1 MQHRMGMMGIRGVGL
16 TALLLVSPAI
26 AHGQS
31 TTQQIDSAVA
41 LYEAFQVEAARPI
54 LQKIISPGY
63 LQQVTSLEKARALK
77 YLGASYAV
85 LASSDSAITYF
96 MGALDFD
103 PFTDLDAT
111 KFAGAELVAFGEAK
125 KRLFK
130 VAIRPLLGPR
140 VVKRDSVG
148 IRFDFITTQRAS
160 IQIELAGP
168 DTVVLYEGPN
178 EGARA
183 ISWQGVLSTGVY
195 ARQGVYQLRIRG
207 TPTVG
212 GQQQPLTESMTLRI
226 EHVFAP
232 LEDTLPTLDPNR
244 PSDLLPER
252 IRPSEPWV
260 DLIKGTGVA
269 LVAVGLPLVALKT
282 SDIAWA
288 PHAGAT
294 AFVGLT
300 SAGVSFWY
308 RRTHPQIKR
317 NVDENTRRRNLRT
330 AFNTGVLQRN
340 QDRLDRTLLIVSP
353 VTGLGQ

>member
-1 MQHRMGMMGIRGVGL
+1 MRGTGL
-16 TALLLVSPAI
+16 AALLLVAPAF
-26 AHGQS
+26 ARGQS

-54 LQKIISPGY
+54 LQRITSPGY
-63 LQQVTSLEKARALK
+63 LQTVSSVEKARAYK
-77 YLGASYAV
+77 YLGASYAI
-85 LASSDSAITYF
+85 LASQDSAITYF
-96 MGALDFD
+96 MGALDHD
-103 PFTDLDAT
+103 PFTDLDPT
-111 KFAGAELVAFGEAK
+111 KFAGAELAAFGEAK

-130 VAIRPLLGPR
+130 VAIRPLSGPK
-140 VVKRDSVG
+140 VVKRDSLP
-148 IRFDFITTQRAS
+148 IRLDFITTQRANV
-160 IQIELAGP
+160 QIELAGP
-168 DTVVLYEGPN
+168 DTVVLFEGPN

-183 ISWQGVLSTGVY
+183 ISWQGVLSTGAY
-195 ARQGVYQLRIRG
+195 ARPGVYQLRIRG
-207 TPTVG
+207 QPTTG
-212 GQQQPLTESMTLRI
+212 GQQTPLTENMTLRI

-244 PSDLLPER
+244 SGDLLPER

-269 LVAVGLPLVALKT
+269 LVAVGLPLMALKT

-300 SAGVSFWY
+300 SASVSFWY

-330 AFNTGVLQRN
+330 AFNAAVQRRN
-340 QDRLDRTLLIVSP
+340 QERLDKTLLIVSP